1 MSKRTKKVLV
11 SRKNL
16 IILIV
21 VSVCG
26 ALLMIAR
33 ASEYLIM
40 IGEIVIVYY
49 GLKFGY
55 RWFRRRKKIKKKK
68 EAKDER

>member
-1 MSKRTKKVLV
+1 VSERTKKVLI

-21 VSVCG
+21 VSICG

-33 ASEYLIM
+33 ASAYLIA
-40 IGEIVIVYY
+40 IGKIVVAYY
-49 GLKFGY
+49 VLKFGY
-55 RWFRRRKKIKKKK
+55 RMFRRRRIKKEKK
-68 EAKDER
+68 NET

>member
-21 VSVCG
+21 VSICG

-33 ASEYLIM
+33 ASAYLIA
-40 IGEIVIVYY
+40 IGKIVVAYY

-55 RWFRRRKKIKKKK
+55 RWFRRRKIKKEEEK
-68 EAKDER
+68 

>member
-1 MSKRTKKVLV
+1 MSERTKKVLV

-21 VSVCG
+21 VSICG

-33 ASEYLIM
+33 ASVYLIA
-40 IGEIVIVYY
+40 IGKIVVAYY
-49 GLKFGY
+49 VLKFGY
-55 RWFRRRKKIKKKK
+55 RMFRRRRIKKEKK
-68 EAKDER
+68 NET